1 MAPRRKAAEKGQ
13 ESSVLGK
20 RSREPLAENTTNARP
35 KRGKSAPDSHPGEK
49 HLQDSSKGKS
59 TSKSKTRI
67 IDNTTDD
74 ESLDEVLKDVGGDFF
89 DEEVYDEDFE
99 DVDDED
105 TVETTVKDAEQA
117 AQLQYWF
124 RYSDENDRLAGLS
137 SQERDGRIE
146 RCRARFTFIL
156 VFLVQTAHQISK
168 GDFDDLEKRGEL
180 PFSFPWWIFFLK
192 MSVDKVLEV
201 MLASLSPAAQVIL
214 GGSMDSE
221 ELLLLPS
228 KWEGCK
234 LWGVYTDIFKKDT
247 VDEAARYS
255 GSGTHKKGVE
265 WRMKMYPAVHNGT
278 RQAEKGAH
286 GAFLQLKNEQPNLRL
301 IAVFSQS
308 VTAKPYVFLMEQL
321 LSILL
326 QTFNLK
332 LVHRRMRA
340 STIEM
345 IRRATPQDLPKPE
358 YQRLNNAAQCL
369 QGLSYRK
376 PKDAVCANCGV
387 GETSS
392 PWQSADPG
400 MPFTRVIC
408 SACYEYR
415 IKHNG
420 EERPLALA
428 ARPKMVQRRDLVEK
442 AGPKPTGNF
451 PCPGCD
457 RTNVAQKCWEI
468 PRGDFA
474 LEPGRGRWE
483 CTTCCKKP
491 ASELPVNN
499 GGRKSIVRTE
509 LYKQAG
515 PKPPPGALCVGCN
528 RPSNQFKIPAGD
540 LALEPGRIRY
550 ECQACATKTASDL
563 PVNGGKVRAER
574 RNKAKVK

>member
-20 RSREPLAENTTNARP
+20 RSREPLAEKSTNAGP

-49 HLQDSSKGKS
+49 QLQESSKGKS
-59 TSKSKTRI
+59 SSKSKTRI
-67 IDNTTDD
+67 IENTTDD
-74 ESLDEVLKDVGGDFF
+74 ESLDEFLKDVGGAIF
-89 DEEVYDEDFE
+89 DEVYDEDFE
-99 DVDDED
+99 DVDDEN
-105 TVETTVKDAEQA
+105 TVETTVKDEEQA
-117 AQLQYWF
+117 AQLQDWF

-146 RCRARFTFIL
+146 RCRDRFIFIL

-228 KWEGCK
+228 KWERCK

-247 VDEAARYS
+247 VDETARYC
-255 GSGTHKKGVE
+255 GSGTHKWGVAE
-265 WRMKMYPAVHNGT
+265 RLKSYPVVHNGT
-278 RQAEKGAH
+278 RQSEKGAH
-286 GAFLQLKNEQPNLRL
+286 GDFLKLKNEQPNLRL

-308 VTAKPYVFLMEQL
+308 VTAKPYVLLMEQL

-326 QTFNLK
+326 QTFNLNII
-332 LVHRRMRA
+332 HRRMRA
-340 STIEM
+340 STIDM

-376 PKDAVCANCGV
+376 PKDAICANRG
-387 GETSS
+387 GTETTSFR
-392 PWQSADPG
+392 WYSADPG
-400 MPFTRVIC
+400 MPFTGVIC
-408 SACYEYR
+408 AACYEYR
-415 IKHNG
+415 KKHNG
-420 EERPLALA
+420 KERPSELA

-451 PCPGCD
+451 QCPGCG
-457 RTNVAQKCWEI
+457 RTNVAKNCWEL
-468 PRGDFA
+468 PKGDFA

-483 CTTCCKKP
+483 CNTCCNKP
-491 ASELPVNN
+491 ASKLPVKN

-515 PKPPPGALCVGCN
+515 PNPSSGCSLCGMQPSFKP
-528 RPSNQFKIPAGD
+528 I
-540 LALEPGRIRY
+540 
-550 ECQACATKTASDL
+550 
-563 PVNGGKVRAER
+563 
-574 RNKAKVK
+574 